1 MIKEITPANN
11 LKGELTIPGD
21 KSISHRALLLG
32 ALAEGKTEISGF
44 LPGADCL
51 STLECLRQMGVMIER
66 PTETNVII
74 KGSGLNGLKEPSQVL
89 DAGNSGTT
97 ARLLLGILAGQ
108 RFFSALTGDFS
119 LRQRPMGRVVE
130 PLKQMGAQISGRQ
143 SGNLLPLAVTGKQ
156 LHGIDYLS
164 PVASAQ
170 LKSALLLAGLYAEG
184 PTSVMEP
191 SKSRDHSERMLQF
204 FGAKLH
210 VDGLKVTIHPGGK
223 MEARKVVVPG
233 DISSAAFFIVAGLIV
248 PNSELLIKNVGI
260 NPTRTGLITALQQM
274 NGQIEV
280 INRREEVGEPVA
292 DLLIKSSDLKAATI
306 KGDIIPTLIDEVPA
320 LTVAALFAEGET
332 VIMDAA
338 ELRVKESDRIAVLAE
353 ELQKIGG
360 QVQELPDGLRIRGGR
375 ALRGSLCSSHHDHR
389 IAMALAVAGLRTE
402 GKMQIADFECTAISY
417 PGFAEDLK
425 RLCS

>member
-1 MIKEITPANN
+1 
-11 LKGELTIPGD
+11 
-21 KSISHRALLLG
+21 
-32 ALAEGKTEISGF
+32 
-44 LPGADCL
+44 
-51 STLECLRQMGVMIER
+51 
-66 PTETNVII
+66 
-74 KGSGLNGLKEPSQVL
+74 
-89 DAGNSGTT
+89 
-97 ARLLLGILAGQ
+97 
-108 RFFSALTGDFS
+108 
-119 LRQRPMGRVVE
+119 
-130 PLKQMGAQISGRQ
+130 
-143 SGNLLPLAVTGKQ
+143 
-156 LHGIDYLS
+156 
-164 PVASAQ
+164 
-170 LKSALLLAGLYAEG
+170 
-184 PTSVMEP
+184 
-191 SKSRDHSERMLQF
+191 
-204 FGAKLH
+204 
-210 VDGLKVTIHPGGK
+210 